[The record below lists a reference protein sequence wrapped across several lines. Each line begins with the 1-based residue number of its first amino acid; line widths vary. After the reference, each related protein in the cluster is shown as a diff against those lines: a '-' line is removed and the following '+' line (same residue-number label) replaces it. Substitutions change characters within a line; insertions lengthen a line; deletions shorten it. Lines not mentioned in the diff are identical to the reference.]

1 MSWRPSVMDQTGAAD
16 WLVAVNPSS
25 LRPLCEYICYPTYPG
40 GPEWHTIRRWPAN
53 GLPNAKMSAT
63 TSLTHAAQM
72 WATATGG
79 QDLIRE
85 LRREF
90 HPDTPDKK
98 GETNA

>member
-1 MSWRPSVMDQTGAAD
+1 MASEATGAAS
-16 WLVAVNPSS
+16 WLVAVNPSEAAI
-25 LRPLCEYICYPTYPG
+25 RPLCEYICYPTYPG
-40 GPEWHTIRRWPAN
+40 GPEWHTIRRWSVAGN

-72 WATATGG
+72 WAKATGG

-85 LRREF
+85 LTREL